1 MKKNG
6 RTFRKLRNFRKMKQ
20 NFRKMKENER
30 NFIIITDSDKI
41 LKWFSEFEMR
51 NDYKPIKLKFS
62 KCIG

>member
-41 LKWFSEFEMR
+41 LK
-51 NDYKPIKLKFS
+51 
-62 KCIG
+62 